1 MLPGGRVPA
10 RGHAFRRGWVAGA
23 AFVIATIAAYAPAI
37 QGELLLDDDVHV
49 TPLELQS
56 LAGLGRIWSD
66 IGATQQYYPV
76 LHTAF
81 WLQHRLWGEAPA
93 GYHLTGIFLH
103 ACAALLV
110 VAIMRRLQLP
120 GGWLAGFL
128 FALHPVAVESVAWIA
143 EQKNTLSTVFY
154 LGAAWAAL
162 RFDEERKPLD
172 YAIASGLF
180 LLALLG
186 KTATATL
193 PAALLLIFWWRR
205 GRLDLRRDVLPLLP
219 WFAAAA
225 GAGLITIGVE
235 RELIAGI
242 NADLSLTG
250 LERALVAGRALWF
263 YLANVV
269 WPANLSF
276 LYQRWPAE
284 AMGTWAWLFPGGA
297 VALAVGLGVL
307 ARRSR
312 GPLAAF
318 LFFAGT
324 LFPVLGFIDV
334 QWFVFAYVADHF
346 QYVANLGVIIPAAA
360 VVMTAGNRLAAPAR
374 RIMLAGVASV
384 VVLLAALTWRHSAN
398 FRDNITLY
406 THAAARTPDS
416 VVAHYL
422 LGAALAKLPDRL
434 PDAIE
439 AYSTALRLNPDAAP
453 VRHQLAA
460 AHFDL
465 ARLLAS
471 QPGRAPE
478 AMAHYEKAV
487 QHDPGSA
494 EAHYNL
500 ANALLG
506 QPARHA
512 EALVHYEAALRINP
526 AFAEAHTNYGVALAR
541 IPSRLPE
548 AIAHFEAALRANP
561 DFTPALNNLRQAL
574 QMLEAA
580 PPESQANPRP

>member
-1 MLPGGRVPA
+1 MPA
-10 RGHAFRRGWVAGA
+10 RGHAFRREWVAGA
-23 AFVIATIAAYAPAI
+23 ALVVATIAAYAPAI

-49 TPLELQS
+49 TAPELRS
-56 LAGLGRIWSD
+56 VAGLGRIWSD
-66 IGATQQYYPV
+66 IGETQQYYPV

-93 GYHLTGIFLH
+93 GYHLTGILLH

-110 VAIMRRLQLP
+110 VAIVRRLKLP

-128 FALHPVAVESVAWIA
+128 FALHPVAVESVAWIS

-162 RFDEERKPLD
+162 RFHEERKPLD

-180 LLALLG
+180 LLALLS

-205 GRLDLRRDVLPLLP
+205 GRIEVRSDVVPLLP
-219 WFAAAA
+219 WFLAAA

-242 NADLSLTG
+242 DANLSLSG
-250 LERALVAGRALWF
+250 PERTLVAGRALWF
-263 YLANVV
+263 YLANVF

-276 LYQRWPAE
+276 LYQRWTAD
-284 AMGTWAWLFPGGA
+284 AMTSWAWLFPGGA
-297 VALAVGLGVL
+297 VALAAGLGAL

-334 QWFVFAYVADHF
+334 QWFVFAFVADHF

-360 VVMTAGNRLAAPAR
+360 VVAAAADGLAAPAR
-374 RIMLAGVASV
+374 RIILTGAATV
-384 VVLLAALTWRHSAN
+384 VVLLASLTWRHSAN

-422 LGAALAKLPDRL
+422 LGTALAKLPDRL
-434 PDAIE
+434 PDAIA
-439 AYSTALRLNPDAAP
+439 AYSTALRLNPGAAP

-465 ARLLAS
+465 ARLLSA
-471 QPGRAPE
+471 QQGRAQE
-478 AMAHYEKAV
+478 AAAHYEKSV
-487 QHDPGSA
+487 QNDPDSA

-506 QPARHA
+506 QPDRHA
-512 EALVHYEAALRINP
+512 EALGHYEAALRLRP
-526 AFAEAHTNYGVALAR
+526 AFAEADTNYGVALAR
-541 IPSRLPE
+541 IPGRLPE
-548 AIAHFEAALRANP
+548 AVAHFESALRANP
-561 DFTPALNNLRQAL
+561 DFTPARNNLRQAL
-574 QMLEAA
+574 QALEA
-580 PPESQANPRP
+580 PPQEYQANPRP